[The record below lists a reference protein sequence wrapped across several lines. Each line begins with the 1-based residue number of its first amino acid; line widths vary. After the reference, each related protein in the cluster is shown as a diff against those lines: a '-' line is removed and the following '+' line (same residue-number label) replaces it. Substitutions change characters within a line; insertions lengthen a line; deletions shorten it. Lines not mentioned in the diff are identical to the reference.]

1 MALAQVAGWRPRP
14 GRYADFINVCN
25 QARKI
30 HQRLGAQVR
39 IWQGQVGTASG
50 TVIYVIQHP
59 DGAAYGQFID
69 KLNADGEWQ
78 QLVASFQKDPP
89 AEVDQSSLIQE
100 LP

>member
-14 GRYADFINVCN
+14 GRYEDFIKACN
-25 QARKI
+25 QARSI
-30 HQRLGAQVR
+30 HQRLGAEVR
-39 IWQGQVGTASG
+39 IWQSQVGSNAG
-50 TVIYVIQHP
+50 TVIYVTQHA

-78 QLVASFQKDPP
+78 QLVTSYLKDPP
-89 AEVDQSSLIQE
+89 AEQEQSSLIQE